1 MAKKERF
8 WDADVNREI
17 WKIIKIGDKRGMI
30 PDTPLSDEHIKVLQ
44 EFLDA
49 KKISI
54 IVKKGEING
63 FDT

>member
-1 MAKKERF
+1 
-8 WDADVNREI
+8 
-17 WKIIKIGDKRGMI
+17 MI